1 MCGITGIISK
11 IVNTTNNQVK
21 NDLYASLL
29 NIQHRGQDAC
39 GYVLNTA
46 SGSTSSDA
54 SSTIVFKGRGLVK
67 NTISYNKMLE
77 VEGNCDIAIG
87 HVRYPTTSGKGDEES
102 QPFTIQ
108 TKTGITISIVHNG
121 NLYDYNAFKKDIL
134 AGDYKPKTESDTE
147 FLLSAIAYLIDNVA
161 KEKQYVTASEIL
173 KNFSN
178 IISVVLKK
186 LYAQIKG
193 SYSVLLLIENYG
205 LVGFCDKYAVKPL
218 ILGETDYNFMFVS
231 ESIALDVLDYTVLYN
246 IKPYSV
252 YTIFNNYGDSRN
264 LTIHTAGINSNNEL
278 DIRPC
283 IFEYVYFARPE
294 SVIHNISVYETRC
307 NMGSFLASKI
317 RRVLTDDEL
326 TEIDTIIPVPD
337 TSVVSSCELSA
348 KLHKPI
354 KFGIIKNRYI
364 DRTFIMKNN
373 AERTSNIKQKLYV
386 IEREVKGKNIIIV
399 DDSIV
404 RGNTCFHTIKELRK
418 SGANKIYLAVCCPQI
433 RYKNVYGIDIPVATE
448 LIAHNRSDEEIA
460 RCIDADKVI
469 YQDLEDLKK
478 AVSGVSTN
486 ISGIKDF
493 ELSVFNGEYI
503 T

>member
-1 MCGITGIISK
+1 
-11 IVNTTNNQVK
+11 
-21 NDLYASLL
+21 
-29 NIQHRGQDAC
+29 
-39 GYVLNTA
+39 
-46 SGSTSSDA
+46 
-54 SSTIVFKGRGLVK
+54 
-67 NTISYNKMLE
+67 
-77 VEGNCDIAIG
+77 
-87 HVRYPTTSGKGDEES
+87 
-102 QPFTIQ
+102 
-108 TKTGITISIVHNG
+108 
-121 NLYDYNAFKKDIL
+121 
-134 AGDYKPKTESDTE
+134 
-147 FLLSAIAYLIDNVA
+147 LSAIAYLIDNVA